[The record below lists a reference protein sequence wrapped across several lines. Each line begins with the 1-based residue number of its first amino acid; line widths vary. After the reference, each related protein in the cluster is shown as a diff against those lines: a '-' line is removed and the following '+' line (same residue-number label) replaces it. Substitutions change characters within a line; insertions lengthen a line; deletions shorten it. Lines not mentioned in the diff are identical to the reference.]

1 MTDEILESFN
11 GTRIA
16 GSIAAEALDKVAE
29 IIKANFQSTN
39 PALW

>member
-29 IIKANFQSTN
+29 IIKPGITTAEIDK
-39 PALW
+39 L